1 MKKILL
7 LATIALLFSVTSQ
20 AQQQKGNFLLGI
32 GVGAGYYYAGGL
44 PLMVSGEYCFTDNLS
59 IGGYLGYTTW
69 SHDYARGYDYK
80 YTFIDFGARG
90 SYHFNEVFG
99 ITNKKLDVYGGG
111 FLGFVSSSYSGTNNT
126 LYRDS
131 YDGGVRVGIH
141 AGARYYFAPRVAG
154 YGEVGVGYVP
164 LSIGLTFKL

>member
-20 AQQQKGNFLLGI
+20 AQQQKGNFLLGVGI
-32 GVGAGYYYAGGL
+32 GGGYYYSSGGGV

-69 SHDYARGYDYK
+69 NWSRYDIR

-99 ITNKKLDVYGGG
+99 ITNKKVDVYGGG
-111 FLGFVSSSYSGTNNT
+111 FLGFVTSSYSNNNNVV
-126 LYRDS
+126 YNDG
-131 YDGGVRVGIH
+131 YDGGVRAGIH
-141 AGARYYFAPRVAG
+141 AGARYYFASKVAG
-154 YGEVGVGYVP
+154 YAEVGVGYVP
-164 LSIGLTFKL
+164 VSIGLTFKF